1 MPRILKQLVFG
12 SGFLVVFGFIAFGA
26 YYLWQAEATCSDQIK
41 NQGEEG
47 VDCGFVCGNTCQES
61 ILPLEVK
68 NEYIFKIIEDEKNND
83 YDVLFKIHNPNVRF
97 GAPQIEYE
105 VDLFD
110 SQNDLFLR
118 KRGFS
123 YIMPGQTKFIF
134 EPTIRTAKSAKR
146 AELKIIRID
155 WERLQ
160 GVSDDEEIRFEVRSK
175 DYLAN
180 DKPGVFSHVRGAI
193 FNASNFDFS
202 LVDVV
207 VVLFKG
213 ETPIRAN
220 RTDLRT
226 FLSQTERYFEV
237 DWISDFG
244 TAPDRV
250 DVEVGTNVFESYN
263 FIRRYGTPEKFQQLY

>member
-1 MPRILKQLVFG
+1 MPRILKQIVFG
-12 SGFLVVFGFIAFGA
+12 SGFLVVFGFLAFGV
-26 YYLWQAEATCSDQIK
+26 YYFQQTVPTCSDLIQ

-47 VDCGFVCGNTCQES
+47 ADCGFVCGNTCLASLAS
-61 ILPLEVK
+61 IEIK
-68 NEYIFKIIEDEKNND
+68 NEYLFKIAESGQHND
-83 YDVLFKIHNPNVRF
+83 YDVLFKVRNPNTRF
-97 GAPQIEYE
+97 GASRIEYE

-110 SQNDLFLR
+110 SQNELFLR

-134 EPTIRTAKSAKR
+134 EPAIRTAIPAKR
-146 AELKIIRID
+146 VELKIIGMD

-160 GVSDDEEIRFEVRSK
+160 GVSGEEVNFPVRSK

-180 DKPGVFSHVRGAI
+180 GKPGIFSHVRGTI

-202 LVDVV
+202 QVDII
-207 VVLFKG
+207 VLLFRG
-213 ETPIRAN
+213 EVPVRAN

-226 FLSQTERYFEV
+226 FLAQTERYFEV

-244 TAPDRV
+244 LVPDRV
-250 DVEVGTNVFESYN
+250 DVEVSTNVFESYN
-263 FIRRYGTPEKFQQLY
+263 FIQRYGTPEKFQQLY